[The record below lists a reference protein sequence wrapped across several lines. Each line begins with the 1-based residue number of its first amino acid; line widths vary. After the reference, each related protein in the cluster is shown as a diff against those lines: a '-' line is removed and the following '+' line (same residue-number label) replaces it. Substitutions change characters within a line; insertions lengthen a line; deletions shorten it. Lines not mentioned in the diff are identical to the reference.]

1 MCASVSMFLSLP
13 THTHTWPPVPPAP
26 STYVCDEAHKGRWN
40 CNWLHLHACAGKGDR
55 EKQIAAMENGVPAIA
70 PIDLSDSFN
79 DSGLLNT
86 DTHRS
91 VCVCAG
97 KI

>member
-1 MCASVSMFLSLP
+1 MFLSLP
-13 THTHTWPPVPPAP
+13 THTPGLLFPQHHPHMCVMKLIKADGTVIGC
-26 STYVCDEAHKGRWN
+26 TCM
-40 CNWLHLHACAGKGDR
+40 HACVGKGDR

-91 VCVCAG
+91 VCVCVCAG